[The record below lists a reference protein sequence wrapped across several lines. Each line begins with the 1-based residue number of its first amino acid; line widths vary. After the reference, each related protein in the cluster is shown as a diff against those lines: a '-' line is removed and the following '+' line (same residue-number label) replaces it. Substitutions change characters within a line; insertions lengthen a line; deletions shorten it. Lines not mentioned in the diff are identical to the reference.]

1 MENIHEEFEKWWLN
15 ELDTYHQNGFWKQVR
30 IDEVRGTNIKDF
42 SLIINKAKELIDK
55 YEGIPFKKINGYNE
69 IITKKIDFSNDNIFM
84 KDLRFI
90 IRPYS
95 NYTNIK
101 LSGAYLFS
109 EAKYEPSTCT
119 ITNNTIILY
128 GGDED
133 GFIMKNS
140 DLDIILWHELQHAY
154 RQYRLMKENYDKSI
168 KYNKNDNYE
177 LSYGMASELPKYFG
191 SNGLKVKQ
199 MIYISD
205 KNEIDSHMQ
214 EMIPYIEKNKQ
225 INFSNYKSYLKDNP
239 SYKFLRL
246 FKEALEDCDYYS
258 TSVNAINNMGII
270 LKAVYSNLPKYER
283 LNWTIEH
290 YFKIFHNRMKKMY
303 IYAEQQ
309 FYKVLYYT
317 MEDFGRKNIRETAL
331 GTAIH
336 EDVNYTNEIERE
348 KYRKEMTVER
358 LSSDILKNF

>member
-1 MENIHEEFEKWWLN
+1 MKEIFETFEKWWLN

-55 YEGIPFKKINGYNE
+55 YEGMQFKKISGYNE
-69 IITKKIDFSNDNIFM
+69 IVTKKIDFSNDKIFM

-95 NYTNIK
+95 DYTNIK

-109 EAKYEPSTCT
+109 EAKYEPSTDT
-119 ITNNTIILY
+119 VTNNTIILY

-133 GFIMKNS
+133 GFIMKNN

-154 RQYRLMKENYDKSI
+154 RQYCLMKENYDKSV
-168 KYNKNDNYE
+168 YCNDKNDNYE

-199 MIYISD
+199 MIYVSD

-214 EMIPYIEKNKQ
+214 EMIPYIERNKQ
-225 INFSNYKSYLKDNP
+225 INFSNYKLYLKDNP
-239 SYKFLRL
+239 SYKFLRS

-270 LKAVYSNLPKYER
+270 LKAVYSNLPKYEK
-283 LNWTIEH
+283 LNWSVEH
-290 YFKIFHNRMKKMY
+290 YFKVFHNRMKKMY
-303 IYAEQQ
+303 IYAVQQ
-309 FYKVLYYT
+309 FYKILYYT
-317 MEDFGRKNIRETAL
+317 MEDSGRRNIKETAL
-331 GTAIH
+331 RTAIRV
-336 EDVNYTNEIERE
+336 DVDDNDSIERE
-348 KYRKEMTVER
+348 KSRKEMTKEM
-358 LSSDILKNF
+358 ITF